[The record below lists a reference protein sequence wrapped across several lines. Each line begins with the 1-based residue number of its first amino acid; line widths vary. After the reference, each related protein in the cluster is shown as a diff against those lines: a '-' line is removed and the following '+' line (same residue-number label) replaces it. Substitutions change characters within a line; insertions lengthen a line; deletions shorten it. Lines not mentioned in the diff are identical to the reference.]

1 MINEIVQ
8 AMHNL
13 HNGIDL
19 DEAHRIVDIFLAD
32 DLRSNKNVWFEL
44 VTNQDLVVK
53 GYSWKFLDSYITKN
67 RSNPIFIEAAKEL
80 VETGYFPEEDFQ
92 IQHIK
97 AVCIANLMLIQCSDR
112 RVLKI
117 YEEFMRKQSAQNGI
131 AFETLEISVWQSFFQ
146 QTLGQEPMSSMKLI
160 RSTLAETVLTT
171 ILREVAAK
179 LTNSERADLLP
190 EYLTAY
196 CGLLNSL
203 TECMV
208 FFKLEN
214 VYEMRT
220 IFERFIDLRV
230 TIPHIEVAFYE
241 AYGRVFYL
249 RPPNVRE
256 KFIRPQICKL
266 MEAIMMRYKNYEGR
280 EDNLN
285 IVDDAAL
292 QCVHAFSDFLANVYI
307 VVEQTLYGVHIMHN
321 KIAGILMDDLASKCF
336 ERRSCKLAKML
347 EKCFKLMKRL
357 DCVKCDQASLNEHLG
372 HITSFIE
379 RNLEILEN
387 SFDELVANVQFY
399 ASMLKVKRASL
410 EFVMAK
416 TPSLDAL
423 FQGITFFLSRIQ
435 RFPQSAAIIHPLLAM
450 THGIIERNLDTLKS
464 SPYLNSFVIDL
475 VSSIIPLTRYQQA
488 HALDLRLILHCGK
501 IRMRHDTS
509 TAFSAWLMRY
519 VSELFTFAE

>member
-249 RPPNVRE
+249 RPP
-256 KFIRPQICKL
+256 
-266 MEAIMMRYKNYEGR
+266 Y
-280 EDNLN
+280 D
-285 IVDDAAL
+285 
-292 QCVHAFSDFLANVYI
+292 
-307 VVEQTLYGVHIMHN
+307 
-321 KIAGILMDDLASKCF
+321 
-336 ERRSCKLAKML
+336 
-347 EKCFKLMKRL
+347 
-357 DCVKCDQASLNEHLG
+357 
-372 HITSFIE
+372 
-379 RNLEILEN
+379 
-387 SFDELVANVQFY
+387 
-399 ASMLKVKRASL
+399 KV
-410 EFVMAK
+410 F
-416 TPSLDAL
+416 
-423 FQGITFFLSRIQ
+423 
-435 RFPQSAAIIHPLLAM
+435 
-450 THGIIERNLDTLKS
+450 
-464 SPYLNSFVIDL
+464 
-475 VSSIIPLTRYQQA
+475 
-488 HALDLRLILHCGK
+488 
-501 IRMRHDTS
+501 
-509 TAFSAWLMRY
+509 
-519 VSELFTFAE
+519 